1 MKIFHAVLL
10 IGIIAL
16 ISLSAVFSG
25 AMFSSMFIEGNSTA
39 EGVTLEAHYQVSA
52 WIYVIAAIMIVALLV
67 VTFKLWHL

>member
-39 EGVTLEAHYQVSA
+39 ENLTLGAHEQVSA
-52 WIYVIAAIMIVALLV
+52 WIYVIAAIMIIALLV

>member
-25 AMFSSMFIEGNSTA
+25 AMFSSLYVEGNSTA
-39 EGVTLEAHYQVSA
+39 EAVTLEAHYQVTA
-52 WIYVIAAIMIVALLV
+52 WIYVVAAILIIALLV
-67 VTFKLWHL
+67 ITFKLWHL